1 MKRIIA
7 VFLILLLMVP
17 SALAGEEPTA
27 QYGIALRELLHD
39 EMGMPRDRE
48 LKVYKVYYEETMKK
62 MKIENQ

>member
-1 MKRIIA
+1 
-7 VFLILLLMVP
+7 MVP